1 MGYLRLF
8 ELAHK
13 YKGFCEVRLIWV
25 LNGLVSTVLAAL
37 LGVSSYAMASQEQLV
52 ILTTFSSEP
61 IAELMF
67 EYKQQN
73 PKVDI
78 KLIHR
83 RTQSAIQL
91 LNKSYIQDVDVVLS
105 SSPFLMEELYKRNQ
119 LAKVS
124 YSNEMPDWLVP
135 FVLPKRNKV
144 VSVGYS
150 GAGLV
155 WNNDYLKANDL
166 AKPNQFIDLT
176 AFEYFGHITM
186 STPSR
191 SGTTQMMIE
200 SILAKHGWKNGWAII
215 LNVGANLGTI
225 SSRSFGVAD
234 YVAKG
239 QFGIGPTIDSY
250 ALVLPQQFQHVGF
263 GYDSDF
269 TLMPTYIGVLKKPG
283 DNRATERFIQLLLSQ
298 EVQESMVNTNFAKH
312 SIKDNSLYSEDN
324 PSLSLEKLM
333 KRETLVNIIFDEA
346 ITKRLP
352 ELQDIWHS
360 LSLAEVAQQG
370 DLVKTSQIQ
379 ALKSQLFTLPVTE
392 QEVMQLGA
400 TIDKET
406 QSEALASGLEQA
418 MLAEFSYR
426 LGLKIES
433 NLESVAN
440 KLQALQVELA
450 L

>member
-1 MGYLRLF
+1 MVFSPVF
-8 ELAHK
+8 ELTHIS
-13 YKGFCEVRLIWV
+13 KGFCEVRLIRKLTAWHH
-25 LNGLVSTVLAAL
+25 SILAAWL
-37 LGVSSYAMASQEQLV
+37 TLSSSAAISQEQLV

-91 LNKSYIQDVDVVLS
+91 LNKSYIKDVDVVLS

-119 LAKVS
+119 LAKVA
-124 YSNEMPDWLVP
+124 YGNEMPQWLVP

-155 WNNDYLKANDL
+155 WNKDYLMANNLKVPTRFQDL
-166 AKPNQFIDLT
+166 ARFD
-176 AFEYFGHITM
+176 YFGHITM

-200 SILAKHGWKNGWAII
+200 SILAKHGWDKGWAII

-239 QFGIGPTIDSY
+239 QFGIG
-250 ALVLPQQFQHVGF
+250 
-263 GYDSDF
+263 
-269 TLMPTYIGVLKKPG
+269 
-283 DNRATERFIQLLLSQ
+283 
-298 EVQESMVNTNFAKH
+298 
-312 SIKDNSLYSEDN
+312 
-324 PSLSLEKLM
+324 
-333 KRETLVNIIFDEA
+333 
-346 ITKRLP
+346 
-352 ELQDIWHS
+352 
-360 LSLAEVAQQG
+360 
-370 DLVKTSQIQ
+370 
-379 ALKSQLFTLPVTE
+379 
-392 QEVMQLGA
+392 
-400 TIDKET
+400 
-406 QSEALASGLEQA
+406 
-418 MLAEFSYR
+418 
-426 LGLKIES
+426 
-433 NLESVAN
+433 
-440 KLQALQVELA
+440 
-450 L
+450 

>member
-1 MGYLRLF
+1 M
-8 ELAHK
+8 
-13 YKGFCEVRLIWV
+13 RLIRKLTAWRHPI
-25 LNGLVSTVLAAL
+25 LAAWL
-37 LGVSSYAMASQEQLV
+37 TLSSSAAISQEQLV

-119 LAKVS
+119 LAKVA
-124 YSNEMPDWLVP
+124 YGNEMPQWLVP

-155 WNNDYLKANDL
+155 WNKDYLMANNLKVPTRFHDL
-166 AKPNQFIDLT
+166 ARFD
-176 AFEYFGHITM
+176 YFGHITM

-200 SILAKHGWKNGWAII
+200 SILAKHGWDKGWAII

-250 ALVLPQQFQHVGF
+250 ALVLPKQFQYVEF
-263 GYDSDF
+263 AYDSDF
-269 TLMPTYIGVLKKPG
+269 TLMPTYIGILKKSG
-283 DNRATERFIQLLLSQ
+283 DNAATDRFIRLLLSQ
-298 EVQESMVNTNFAKH
+298 DVQKSMVDTNFAKH
-312 SIKDNSLYSEDN
+312 SINDDSLFSNKN
-324 PSLSLEKLM
+324 PALNLAKLM
-333 KRETLVNIIFDEA
+333 QREKLVNIIFDEA

-360 LSLAEVAQQG
+360 LAQLEQDQG
-370 DLVKTSQIQ
+370 ADVKKLTQLRE
-379 ALKSQLFTLPVTE
+379 LKQQLFTIPVSE
-392 QEVMQLGA
+392 QEIEQLGDS
-400 TIDKET
+400 IVSRVEFDG
-406 QSEALASGLEQA
+406 QSNGLEQA
-418 MLAEFSYR
+418 ILAEFSYR
-426 LGLKIES
+426 FGLKFEANLNQVARELRTFQAES
-433 NLESVAN
+433 PL
-440 KLQALQVELA
+440 
-450 L
+450 

>member
-1 MGYLRLF
+1 MAAWRHPILVAWLT
-8 ELAHK
+8 LA
-13 YKGFCEVRLIWV
+13 
-25 LNGLVSTVLAAL
+25 SSAA
-37 LGVSSYAMASQEQLV
+37 VSQEQLV

-61 IAELMF
+61 IAELMS

-105 SSPFLMEELYKRNQ
+105 SSPFLMEELYKRKQ
-119 LAKVS
+119 LAKVA
-124 YSNEMPDWLVP
+124 YGNEMPQWLVP

-155 WNNDYLKANDL
+155 WNKDYLIANNLKAPLQFQDL
-166 AKPNQFIDLT
+166 ARFD
-176 AFEYFGHITM
+176 YFGHITM

-200 SILAKHGWKNGWAII
+200 SILAKHGWDQGWAII
-215 LNVGANLGTI
+215 FNVGANLGTI

-250 ALVLPQQFQHVGF
+250 ALVLPKQFQYVEF
-263 GYDSDF
+263 AYDSDF
-269 TLMPTYIGVLKKPG
+269 TLMPTYIGVLKKSADSG
-283 DNRATERFIQLLLSQ
+283 ATDRFIRLLLS
-298 EVQESMVNTNFAKH
+298 EGVQQSMIDTNFAKH
-312 SIKDNSLYSEDN
+312 SINDDSLFSDKN
-324 PSLSLEKLM
+324 PALDLAKLM
-333 KRETLVNIIFDEA
+333 QREKLVNIIFDEA

-360 LSLAEVAQQG
+360 LAQLEQSYRS
-370 DLVKTSQIQ
+370 DVTKRKQLME
-379 ALKSQLFTLPVTE
+379 LKHQLFSIPVSE
-392 QEVMQLGA
+392 QEIEQLGDSIA
-400 TIDKET
+400 SRVDFDS
-406 QSEALASGLEQA
+406 QSNGLEQA
-418 MLAEFSYR
+418 ILAEFSYR
-426 LGLKIES
+426 FGLKFEANLDQVASELSTIQAES
-433 NLESVAN
+433 SL
-440 KLQALQVELA
+440 
-450 L
+450 